1 MTLSVLSGKWLL
13 KLGVPILFSA
23 ASPGCIY
30 MVYVCTHVDIV
41 VTAFLN
47 RFMQVVLFLLSGYIA
62 FLCVSFIGF
71 NFLSNFSM
79 YRCHSQHSAIS
90 GDLGCSIIIG
100 IPCCRVQNAFL
111 AIQS

>member
-1 MTLSVLSGKWLL
+1 
-13 KLGVPILFSA
+13 
-23 ASPGCIY
+23 

-71 NFLSNFSM
+71 NFLSNFNM